1 MSNIIADYDLRSGTL
16 TERLCNWLIAILNEK
31 GAGLPKFSVKTKY
44 NVKRGRDNPESYY
57 YCVDHAYVSV
67 IEQLLVSITAS
78 NRYKSDVAILW
89 NCVSAVLCEI
99 NSSPMENTVAKL
111 FANLIDLLRYIRH
124 FSSSI
129 TSWVGFTFP
138 KDKVND
144 TNNYACRV
152 EVVWKEC
159 KFVCNVACLKKEDI
173 KKAVQETFAE
183 QIKLV
188 KRLQIP
194 VSSTEHFLVPLSDED
209 LEFISGKLGAIYDG
223 TTTLTQVKSKFS
235 ILLTN
240 GNYYFK
246 FPGNMSHQRALDYL
260 DRKCLRMDQQ
270 QREEC
275 AKHLVFPISILDSPL
290 PFVVFPAMK
299 YQLTKDVAMQC
310 LPDLADGI
318 REGLDKLHGLG
329 LAHLD
334 VRLPNVCVG
343 DDYEVKLIDFD
354 RSSSSNDV
362 KEYGGQFM
370 YKYETKQ
377 RIVQHLDWK
386 QFGLL
391 LFTLSSYWGP
401 KHQNELT
408 KDDIPQ
414 ESSPFLRE
422 LIFDHTCNDNLLHTW
437 KESLQPSQ
445 KCQITFLLQQ

>member
-1 MSNIIADYDLRSGTL
+1 MGSGTL

-31 GAGLPKFSVKTKY
+31 GAGLPEFSAETKY
-44 NVKRGRDNPESYY
+44 NVQRGRDNPESYY
-57 YCVDHAYVSV
+57 YCVDNAYVSV

-99 NSSPMENTVAKL
+99 NSSPMENTVANL

-124 FSSSI
+124 FNSSI

-144 TNNYACRV
+144 TNNYACRL

-159 KFVCNVACLKKEDI
+159 KFVCNVASLKKEDI
-173 KKAVQETFAE
+173 KKAVQDTFAN

-188 KRLQIP
+188 KRLQIQ
-194 VSSTEHFLVPLSDED
+194 VSSTEHFLVPLSEND
-209 LEFISGKLGAIYDG
+209 LEFISGKLDTNYDG

-246 FPGNMSHQRALDYL
+246 FPGNMSHQRALDHLIIESLL
-260 DRKCLRMDQQ
+260 DMDQL

-275 AKHLVFPISILDSPL
+275 AKHLVLPIKILRLPL

-310 LPDLADGI
+310 LPHLADGI

-354 RSSSSNDV
+354 RSSHSNDV
-362 KEYGGQFM
+362 KKYGGQFM

-377 RIVQHLDWK
+377 MIVQHLDWK

-391 LFTLSSYWGP
+391 LFTLSSYRGP

-414 ESSPFLRE
+414 GSSPFLKK
-422 LIFDHTCNDNLLHTW
+422 LIFRHTCNDKLLHKW

-445 KCQITFLLQQ
+445 KRPMRPLLQ

>member
-1 MSNIIADYDLRSGTL
+1 MGSGTL

-31 GAGLPKFSVKTKY
+31 GAGLPEFSAETKY
-44 NVKRGRDNPESYY
+44 NVQRGRDNPESYY

-78 NRYKSDVAILW
+78 NHYKSDVAILW

-99 NSSPMENTVAKL
+99 NSSPMDNTVAKL

-124 FSSSI
+124 FNSSI

-138 KDKVND
+138 MDKVND

-152 EVVWKEC
+152 EVVWNEC
-159 KFVCNVACLKKEDI
+159 KFVCNVACLTKENI
-173 KKAVQETFAE
+173 KKAVQKTFAK
-183 QIKLV
+183 QIELV

-194 VSSTEHFLVPLSDED
+194 VSSTEHFLVPLSEKD
-209 LEFISGKLGAIYDG
+209 LEFISGKLGTNYDG

-246 FPGNMSHQRALDYL
+246 FPGDVSYQRALNYL
-260 DRKCLRMDQQ
+260 CIICVQMNQQ

-275 AKHLVFPISILDSPL
+275 TKHLVLPINNLDLPL
-290 PFVVFPAMK
+290 PFAVFPAMK
-299 YQLTKDVAMQC
+299 YQLTRDVAMQC

-354 RSSSSNDV
+354 RSSNSNDV

-391 LFTLSSYWGP
+391 LFTLSSYRGP

-414 ESSPFLRE
+414 GSSPFLIK
-422 LIFDHTCNDNLLHTW
+422 LIFHHTYNDNLLHTW
-437 KESLQPSQ
+437 KQSLQPSQ
-445 KCQITFLLQQ
+445 KRPMRPLLQQ

>member
-1 MSNIIADYDLRSGTL
+1 M
-16 TERLCNWLIAILNEK
+16 
-31 GAGLPKFSVKTKY
+31 
-44 NVKRGRDNPESYY
+44 
-57 YCVDHAYVSV
+57 
-67 IEQLLVSITAS
+67 
-78 NRYKSDVAILW
+78 AILW
-89 NCVSAVLCEI
+89 NCVSAILCEI
-99 NSSPMENTVAKL
+99 YSSPMENTVAKL
-111 FANLIDLLRYIRH
+111 FAILIDLLRYIRH
-124 FSSSI
+124 FNSSI

-138 KDKVND
+138 MDKVND

-159 KFVCNVACLKKEDI
+159 KFVCNVACLKKENI
-173 KKAVQETFAE
+173 KKAVQKTFAK
-183 QIKLV
+183 QIELV

-194 VSSTEHFLVPLSDED
+194 VSSTEHFLVPLSEED
-209 LEFISGKLGAIYDG
+209 LEFISGKLSTNYDG

-246 FPGNMSHQRALDYL
+246 FPGNMSHQRALLEL
-260 DRKCLRMDQQ
+260 DVKCLRMDHL

-275 AKHLVFPISILDSPL
+275 AKRLVLPINTLRLPL

-318 REGLDKLHGLG
+318 REGLDKLHGFG

-354 RSSSSNDV
+354 RSSRSNDV

-370 YKYETKQ
+370 YKYEAKQ

-391 LFTLSSYWGP
+391 LFTLSSYRGQ
-401 KHQNELT
+401 KH
-408 KDDIPQ
+408 
-414 ESSPFLRE
+414 
-422 LIFDHTCNDNLLHTW
+422 NLLIT
-437 KESLQPSQ
+437 
-445 KCQITFLLQQ
+445 ITFVV

>member
-1 MSNIIADYDLRSGTL
+1 M
-16 TERLCNWLIAILNEK
+16 
-31 GAGLPKFSVKTKY
+31 PKFSTNTKF
-44 NVKRGRDNPESYY
+44 NVQRGRDNPESYY
-57 YCVDHAYVSV
+57 YCVDNAYVSV

-124 FSSSI
+124 FNSSI

-159 KFVCNVACLKKEDI
+159 KFVCNVACLKKENI
-173 KKAVQETFAE
+173 KKAVQKTFAE

-246 FPGNMSHQRALDYL
+246 FPGNMSHQRALDQILL
-260 DRKCLRMDQQ
+260 DMDQL

-275 AKHLVFPISILDSPL
+275 AKHLVLPIKKIRLPL
-290 PFVVFPAMK
+290 PFFVFPAMK
-299 YQLTKDVAMQC
+299 YQLTRDVAMQC

-354 RSSSSNDV
+354 RSSRSNDV

-391 LFTLSSYWGP
+391 LFTLSSYIGP

-414 ESSPFLRE
+414 ESSSFLRE

-445 KCQITFLLQQ
+445 KRRMKFLLQ

>member
-1 MSNIIADYDLRSGTL
+1 MQ
-16 TERLCNWLIAILNEK
+16 K
-31 GAGLPKFSVKTKY
+31 
-44 NVKRGRDNPESYY
+44 
-57 YCVDHAYVSV
+57 
-67 IEQLLVSITAS
+67 
-78 NRYKSDVAILW
+78 
-89 NCVSAVLCEI
+89 
-99 NSSPMENTVAKL
+99 
-111 FANLIDLLRYIRH
+111 
-124 FSSSI
+124 
-129 TSWVGFTFP
+129 
-138 KDKVND
+138 
-144 TNNYACRV
+144 
-152 EVVWKEC
+152 
-159 KFVCNVACLKKEDI
+159 
-173 KKAVQETFAE
+173 TFAK
-183 QIKLV
+183 QIELV
-188 KRLQIP
+188 KRLQIQL
-194 VSSTEHFLVPLSDED
+194 SSTEHFLVPLSEKD
-209 LEFISGKLGAIYDG
+209 LEFISGKLGTNYDG

-240 GNYYFK
+240 GNYYFT
-246 FPGNMSHQRALDYL
+246 FPGDISHQWALNYL
-260 DRKCLRMDQQ
+260 DRKCVRMDQQ

-275 AKHLVFPISILDSPL
+275 AKHLVFPINILHSPL

-354 RSSSSNDV
+354 RSSCSNDV

-391 LFTLSSYWGP
+391 LFTLSSYRGP

-414 ESSPFLRE
+414 GSSPFLRE
-422 LIFDHTCNDNLLHTW
+422 LIFHHTCNDNLLHTW
-437 KESLQPSQ
+437 KQSLQPSQ
-445 KCQITFLLQQ
+445 KRPMRFLLQQ